1 MFGNHGLCGLL
12 EEGAHGKSPKCL
24 DGNLGDFG
32 EFCKGLNSVISV
44 HSCKGAQ
51 SKDRLKVFQ
60 TTFVNVSFLVR
71 LILADLLKLYFLSH
85 IDFI

>member
-1 MFGNHGLCGLL
+1 M
-12 EEGAHGKSPKCL
+12 
-24 DGNLGDFG
+24 
-32 EFCKGLNSVISV
+32 ISV

-51 SKDRLKVFQ
+51 SKGRLKVFQ